1 MNAKQQLN
9 ALKATI
15 TRHDH
20 SYYVLDTPTI
30 SDHDYDQLMRE
41 LTDLE
46 ARHPELVTPDSPTQR
61 VGGAPLDSFRQVT
74 HQVPLESLN
83 DAFSFEE
90 LEEFGLRVSK
100 VIERPEYV
108 VEPKIDGLSVAL
120 YYENGL
126 FVRGATRGDGS
137 VGEDVTENLK
147 TIRTLP
153 LSLTDTPPRLIVRGE
168 VYMSKQV
175 FQRLNEQR
183 EENGEALFANP
194 RNAAAGSMRQLDPK
208 IAAGRRLDLMVFNI
222 QAVEGKSFARHSETL
237 DYLQQL
243 GFPTNRYRTCIA
255 ISDCWAEIEA
265 IHTGRTQFP
274 YDIDGAVIKLN
285 DLHDRQELGSTSK
298 APRWAVAYK
307 YPPEQKPTVVRDI
320 VVQVGR
326 TGVLTPKAV
335 LEPVLLM
342 GTTVTNASLHNQD
355 YIDEKDIRIGDTVL
369 VQKAGEIIPEVV
381 AVLKDKRPVDT
392 VPYILPDTC
401 PACGSPVSRDMDGA
415 AVRCTAADCPA
426 QLLRNIAH
434 FASRDAMDIEGLGS
448 SIVQLLV
455 EADLIRSA
463 ADLYYLDT
471 AQIAPLPRMG
481 EKSAANLIA
490 AIAQSKSRDLSR
502 LLFALGIRQM
512 GQRTAKQIA
521 AYFGSLEALK
531 AADLETLVSLGDIG
545 EVTASYLLD
554 WLANPHAQQL
564 LDRLEQ
570 AGINTVSQTAQTD
583 TRFTGQTFVLTGSLD
598 HYTRDEAA
606 AIIEGMGGKVASSVS
621 KNTSYVLAGE
631 KAGSKLQKAE
641 ALGIQILSE
650 SEFQQMIQ

>member
-1 MNAKQQLN
+1 
-9 ALKATI
+9 
-15 TRHDH
+15 
-20 SYYVLDTPTI
+20 
-30 SDHDYDQLMRE
+30 
-41 LTDLE
+41 
-46 ARHPELVTPDSPTQR
+46 
-61 VGGAPLDSFRQVT
+61 
-74 HQVPLESLN
+74 
-83 DAFSFEE
+83 
-90 LEEFGLRVSK
+90 
-100 VIERPEYV
+100 
-108 VEPKIDGLSVAL
+108 
-120 YYENGL
+120 
-126 FVRGATRGDGS
+126 
-137 VGEDVTENLK
+137 
-147 TIRTLP
+147 
-153 LSLTDTPPRLIVRGE
+153 
-168 VYMSKQV
+168 MSKQV
-175 FQRLNEQR
+175 FQKLNEQR

-208 IAAGRRLDLMVFNI
+208 IAASRRLDLMVFNI
-222 QAVEGKSFARHSETL
+222 QAVEGKSFAHHSETL

-243 GFPTNRYRTCIA
+243 GFPTNRYRICTA
-255 ISDCWAEIEA
+255 ISDCWAEIETINA
-265 IHTGRTQFP
+265 GRTQFP

-307 YPPEQKPTVVRDI
+307 YPPEQKSTVVRDI

-326 TGVLTPKAV
+326 TGVLTPKAA

-381 AVLKDKRPVDT
+381 AVIKDKRPADT
-392 VPYILPDTC
+392 VPYALPNTC
-401 PACGSPVSRDMDGA
+401 PACNSPVIRDMDGVA
-415 AVRCTAADCPA
+415 IRCTAADCPA

-455 EADLIRSA
+455 ETDLIHSA
-463 ADLYYLDT
+463 ADLYYLDVT
-471 AQIAPLPRMG
+471 QVEPLPRMG
-481 EKSAANLIA
+481 EKSAANLMA
-490 AIAQSKSRDLSR
+490 AIEQSKTRDLSR

-531 AADLETLVSLGDIG
+531 AADLETLVKLGDIG
-545 EVTASYLLD
+545 EVTASYLLN
-554 WLANPHAQQL
+554 WLANPHSQQL

-570 AGINTVSQTAQTD
+570 AGVNTISQTTQSD
-583 TRFTGQTFVLTGSLD
+583 TRFTGQIFVLTGSLD

-631 KAGSKLQKAE
+631 KAGSKRQKAE
-641 ALGIQILSE
+641 ALGLHILTE